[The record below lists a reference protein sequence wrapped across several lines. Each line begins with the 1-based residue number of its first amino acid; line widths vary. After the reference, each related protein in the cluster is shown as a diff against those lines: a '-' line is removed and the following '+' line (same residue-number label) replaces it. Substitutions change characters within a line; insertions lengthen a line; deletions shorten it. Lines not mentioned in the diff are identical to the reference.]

1 MKISRIGVT
10 TAGALFLLAEVAIA
24 AGAGAGP
31 GGGAGAGSA
40 GGVGSGTGSNLKN
53 GVGGPQA
60 GRNWAGHKSANP
72 MNKSASPHNKT
83 P

>member
-24 AGAGAGP
+24 AGAGAG
-31 GGGAGAGSA
+31 AGSA
-40 GGVGSGTGSNLKN
+40 GGVGSGTGSNVKN